1 MDFIAKNLF
10 KAVNLAWD
18 AESGDNPPSY
28 TISFSNGLSLN
39 EESEIVFSVA
49 DKNPP
54 ENYHTG
60 DEFTDFTIELVDK
73 NGNTVRLCLSDLGTL
88 YPMLKGDFTK
98 WPLHDLGI
106 TREAVFQSFS
116 IDLARIKLENEDFDT
131 NSIQKIS
138 FIFDILKEGNIY
150 LRNIGFRRN

>member
-60 DEFTDFTIELVDK
+60 
-73 NGNTVRLCLSDLGTL
+73 G
-88 YPMLKGDFTK
+88 
-98 WPLHDLGI
+98 
-106 TREAVFQSFS
+106 
-116 IDLARIKLENEDFDT
+116 
-131 NSIQKIS
+131 
-138 FIFDILKEGNIY
+138 
-150 LRNIGFRRN
+150 

>member
-1 MDFIAKNLF
+1 M
-10 KAVNLAWD
+10 
-18 AESGDNPPSY
+18 
-28 TISFSNGLSLN
+28 
-39 EESEIVFSVA
+39 FSVA

-54 ENYHTG
+54 RTIILG

-116 IDLARIKLENEDFDT
+116 IDLARIKLENED
-131 NSIQKIS
+131 SIQTAYRRSVLSLIS
-138 FIFDILKEGNIY
+138 
-150 LRNIGFRRN
+150 